1 MCTLKNSKSGIMSNI
16 FVRFCG
22 PLLTMFPPP
31 PKKIY
36 IWGLRTPDPSPA
48 PPPMV
53 RDWRRNSV
61 EFVTKRNKGIRNKSY
76 FWKKTGQ
83 YASKLLTIDFV
94 VSV

>member
-1 MCTLKNSKSGIMSNI
+1 MHSEAFEVGYNVKYIRKILWTSPNN
-16 FVRFCG
+16 V
-22 PLLTMFPPP
+22 TPP

-83 YASKLLTIDFV
+83 
-94 VSV
+94 

>member
-1 MCTLKNSKSGIMSNI
+1 MCTLKPSKSGMMSNI

-61 EFVTKRNKGIRNKSY
+61 EFVTNKNKSETKAI
-76 FWKKTGQ
+76 FGR
-83 YASKLLTIDFV
+83 KLANRQANC
-94 VSV
+94 